1 MKSPSPSKIR
11 PPREGEAPAAAALV
25 IGAYLRAMRLA
36 RGLSGDDAAWTIGR
50 SAATL
55 SRLET
60 GRLHRIADATELLES
75 YGAADRHSLTAV
87 EYLLQEPHRHI
98 LSDHAPGWL
107 DRLHAC
113 LRQADT
119 MVIYSSVSIPH
130 VVRVPTYPTDI
141 LTQRLRGGEPNR
153 VHPRASV
160 TVDNGESVTLLMD
173 ELVLERLRSQPS
185 VWSAQLSHLRQLATS
200 AQGPRILVVPLE
212 AGVIPLASLMYRMT
226 LHGHDL
232 VVQEGAGFALYYTG
246 DDAVQGRHF
255 LQTALA
261 AGVPFEQTAVYLDEG
276 PARFTEAAAGPV
288 SSRGRA

>member
-1 MKSPSPSKIR
+1 MKSPAPSTIR

-25 IGAYLRAMRLA
+25 IGAYLRAMRFA
-36 RGLSGDDAAWTIGR
+36 RGLSGDDAAWTIGC

-60 GRLHRIADATELLES
+60 GRLHRIADATSLLER
-75 YGAADRHSLTAV
+75 YGADDRGLTAV

-113 LRQADT
+113 LRQAEA

-153 VHPRASV
+153 VHRASV
-160 TVDNGESVTLLMD
+160 TADNGKGVTLLMD
-173 ELVLERLRSQPS
+173 QLVLERLRSQPS

-200 AQGPRILVVPLE
+200 AQGPQILVVPVE
-212 AGVIPLASLMYRMT
+212 AGVIPLASLMYRTT

-232 VVQEGAGFALYYTG
+232 VVQEGIGFVLYYTG
-246 DDAVQGRHF
+246 DEAVQGRHF
-255 LQTALA
+255 LQVALA
-261 AGVPFEQTAVYLDEG
+261 AGVPFEQAAVYLDEG
-276 PARFTEAAAGPV
+276 RARFTEAAAGLV

>member
-1 MKSPSPSKIR
+1 MRSPSPSKIR

-25 IGAYLRAMRLA
+25 IGAYLRAMRFA
-36 RGLSGDDAAWTIGR
+36 RGLSGSEAAWTIGC
-50 SAATL
+50 SDAKL

-60 GRLHRIADATELLES
+60 GRLYRIADATELLER
-75 YGAADRHSLTAV
+75 YGIDDRPSLTAV
-87 EYLLQEPHRHI
+87 EYLLQESHRHI

-119 MVIYSSVSIPH
+119 TVIYSSVSIPH

-153 VHPRASV
+153 VHRASV
-160 TVDNGESVTLLMD
+160 TADNGKGVTLLMD
-173 ELVLERLRSQPS
+173 QLVLERLRSQPS
-185 VWSAQLSHLRQLATS
+185 VWSAQLFRLRQLATS
-200 AQGPRILVVPLE
+200 AQGPQILVVPVE
-212 AGVIPLASLMYRMT
+212 AGVIPLSSLMYGMT

-232 VVQEGAGFALYYTG
+232 VVQEGIGFVLYYTG

-255 LQTALA
+255 LQAALA
-261 AGVPFEQTAVYLDEG
+261 AGVPFEQAAVYLDEG
-276 PARFTEAAAGPV
+276 RARFTEAAAGLV